1 MAKFNASA
9 DLDKYSQNG
18 KYFSLK
24 NDGDKKV
31 VRILY
36 NTSADMD
43 GYNVHVI
50 KVNGYDTEV
59 NCLRNYTDPLD
70 ACPLCEARKKAFVR
84 FYVPIFDE
92 ETGETV
98 IWKRG
103 QNFYA
108 QLTELSNKCNPLI
121 SYPVTIERHGKAGDI
136 KTTYELYSDA
146 DSDGTTLE
154 DLGVDIPDPVEVG
167 ALQDKTFEE
176 LTTYVQTGTF
186 DGDIVETTDGMS
198 DSSNNGVARRRRDVS
213 AGGATAT
220 RRRASSN
227 NDNSNVPW

>member
-43 GYNVHVI
+43 GYNIHVI

-70 ACPLCEARKKAFVR
+70 ACPLCEAKKKSFVR
-84 FYVPIFDE
+84 FYVPVFDE
-92 ETGETV
+92 ETGDAV

-103 QNFYA
+103 QSFYS
-108 QLTELSNKCNPLI
+108 QLTELSNKCHPLI
-121 SYPVTIERHGKAGDI
+121 GYPVTIERHGKAGDV
-136 KTTYELYSDA
+136 KTTYEMYTDA
-146 DSDGTTLE
+146 EDDGTTLE
-154 DLGVDIPDPVEVG
+154 DLGIDIPDPVEVG
-167 ALQDKTFEE
+167 ALQDRTYEE
-176 LTTYVQTGTF
+176 LATYVNTGSF
-186 DGDIVETTDGMS
+186 EGEIVENTDDNVG
-198 DSSNNGVARRRRDVS
+198 NNDNTVRRRRDVS
-213 AGGATAT
+213 AGGSTVA
-220 RRRASSN
+220 RRRSTN
-227 NDNSNVPW
+227 NSDVPW